1 MIFGKILYNVP
12 SVIFQNG
19 LKFQNIT
26 TNHAIT
32 YTDTQEKLETIVMQ
46 NLGGGGVNK
55 VHYGLRENGAFCG
68 HFQQVAAAIF

>member
-46 NLGGGGVNK
+46 GGGGGV
-55 VHYGLRENGAFCG
+55 G
-68 HFQQVAAAIF
+68 

>member
-12 SVIFQNG
+12 RVIFQNG

-32 YTDTQEKLETIVMQ
+32 YTYTQEKLETMAMQ
-46 NLGGGGVNK
+46 NLGGKQGVLWSMWK
-55 VHYGLRENGAFCG
+55 W
-68 HFQQVAAAIF
+68 QI

>member
-46 NLGGGGVNK
+46 NWRGGVNK